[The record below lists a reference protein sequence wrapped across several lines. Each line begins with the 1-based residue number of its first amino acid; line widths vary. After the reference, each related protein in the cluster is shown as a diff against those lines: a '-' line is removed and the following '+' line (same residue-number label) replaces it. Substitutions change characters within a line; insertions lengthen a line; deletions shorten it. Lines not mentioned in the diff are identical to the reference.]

1 MKQAVFT
8 HLFVGLVEIF
18 GRDDLQFGNLAVQFS
33 PSVYLPFVFGIAD
46 NAAAVSYTHLDVYKR
61 QRRIFSALSP

>member
-8 HLFVGLVEIF
+8 HLFVGFVEIF

-33 PSVYLPFVFGIAD
+33 PSVYFPFVFGIAD
-46 NAAAVSYTHLDVYKR
+46 NAADA
-61 QRRIFSALSP
+61 RIREFVRV